1 MAYMNPVT
9 DDTVKD
15 LVEKRR
21 RLEEIYPKND
31 KLRILLAKKIDNLK
45 RREKSYVRF
54 EERKWLK

>member
-31 KLRILLAKKIDNLK
+31 NLRILLAKKIDNLK

-54 EERKWLK
+54 EERK

>member
-1 MAYMNPVT
+1 MTYMDPVI

-45 RREKSYVRF
+45 RREKCYKKF
-54 EERKWLK
+54 E